1 MPTAPTD
8 PDAVCAN
15 LINELA
21 AGAALAAAS
30 HATAVN
36 QVALAATCS
45 TVGQSGTPHSAMEA
59 RRLLRWHLLNNGLA
73 CAEWLVWLLGLDQYL
88 APLRC

>member
-1 MPTAPTD
+1 
-8 PDAVCAN
+8 
-15 LINELA
+15 
-21 AGAALAAAS
+21 
-30 HATAVN
+30 
-36 QVALAATCS
+36 
-45 TVGQSGTPHSAMEA
+45 MEA